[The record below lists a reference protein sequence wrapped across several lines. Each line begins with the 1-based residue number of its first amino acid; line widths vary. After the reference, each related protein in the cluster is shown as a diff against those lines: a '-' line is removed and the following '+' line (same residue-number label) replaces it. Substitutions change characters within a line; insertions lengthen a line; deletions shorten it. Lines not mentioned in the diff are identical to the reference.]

1 MWCPL
6 FGERTAT
13 ASGTG
18 TENGIKL
25 SWSKEQ
31 QLLTLCME
39 MLGNGPAKAVGE
51 PQRICLAQHLGYRVS
66 CRQMNKRNYPA
77 TCISVSS
84 EKRVYFHFV
93 TKFLVV
99 YVVFLFP
106 ADLIYVLLLQPV
118 VDPLLQTAE
127 ACLVR

>member
-1 MWCPL
+1 
-6 FGERTAT
+6 
-13 ASGTG
+13 
-18 TENGIKL
+18 
-25 SWSKEQ
+25 
-31 QLLTLCME
+31 ME
-39 MLGNGPAKAVGE
+39 MLGNGPAQAVGVT
-51 PQRICLAQHLGYRVS
+51 QRICLAQHLGYRVS

-77 TCISVSS
+77 TCILVSS

-106 ADLIYVLLLQPV
+106 GDLIYVLLLQPV
-118 VDPLLQTAE
+118 EDPLLQMPE